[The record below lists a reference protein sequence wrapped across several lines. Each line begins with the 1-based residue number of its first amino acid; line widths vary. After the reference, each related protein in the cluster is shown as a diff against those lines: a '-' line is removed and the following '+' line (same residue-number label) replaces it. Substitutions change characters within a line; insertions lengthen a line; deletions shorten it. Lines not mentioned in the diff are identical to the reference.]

1 MERNICSHLGV
12 SPPNVHNTRKRKADD
27 DSPKTD
33 VSQVRRPPRKSRRT
47 NSTVTK
53 QVTKIHSYPRRLQT
67 AYRYTQLSH
76 TQNLHI
82 LICSLF
88 WPQENSEG
96 NIGHTPPY
104 FNKES
109 RDDND
114 CAHDRTPPFDEHV
127 NYQVKWE
134 SIGFS
139 KCCCKFSVHFW
150 KGVYG
155 FHTGNTYTIC
165 CTGWIKFR
173 KPRHNGHC

>member
-82 LICSLF
+82 LICS
-88 WPQENSEG
+88 
-96 NIGHTPPY
+96 
-104 FNKES
+104 S

-127 NYQVKWE
+127 NYQSVIDQPPCIIDLTPTKRYRDEKHVTVTWE
-134 SIGFS
+134 ETNP
-139 KCCCKFSVHFW
+139 HA
-150 KGVYG
+150 
-155 FHTGNTYTIC
+155 
-165 CTGWIKFR
+165 
-173 KPRHNGHC
+173 